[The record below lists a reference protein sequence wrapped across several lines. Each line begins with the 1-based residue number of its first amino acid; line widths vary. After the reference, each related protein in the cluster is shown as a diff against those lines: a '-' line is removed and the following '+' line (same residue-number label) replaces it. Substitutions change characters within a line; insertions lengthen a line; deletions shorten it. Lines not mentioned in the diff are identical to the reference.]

1 MDLKEENIL
10 GEMVN
15 NHWYY
20 RAKVAALLKAIKHIQ
35 PNYIVDVGAGSGFF
49 SKKLLSSTIATE
61 ALCVDTSYS
70 EERDEIANG
79 KIIKYRK
86 SISTTNADIVL
97 MMDVLEHVD
106 DDVNLLREYVEKVP
120 VGTYFLI
127 TVPAFSFL
135 WSGHDVYLDHKR
147 RYTLNE
153 IKSVIKKQT
162 SKLNMERISLVW
174 FFRLQQY
181 FDCLIEVQLTK
192 HFLHG
197 LT

>member
-1 MDLKEENIL
+1 M
-10 GEMVN
+10 
-15 NHWYY
+15 
-20 RAKVAALLKAIKHIQ
+20 
-35 PNYIVDVGAGSGFF
+35 
-49 SKKLLSSTIATE
+49 SSTIATE

-153 IKSVIKKQT
+153 IKSVIKKTNLEIEYGTYFFGLVFPIAAILRLFDRSPINQAL
-162 SKLNMERISLVW
+162 SSRSHLKNHNFFVNKLLLLICTID
-174 FFRLQQY
+174 RLLI
-181 FDCLIEVQLTK
+181 FPANKLAGLSVFCLAKKT
-192 HFLHG
+192 
-197 LT
+197 